1 MSRRADTNGDVDLRL
16 PLLLA
21 CICGIVLSCVG
32 CSTQLGGAASSE
44 KPAVPSRD
52 LAITTVLAYDAHRV
66 FVACSGT
73 KEVLEY
79 DRGSG
84 GPVRSFRTP
93 KDPSGLAVSPDRKTL
108 FVTCAA
114 PESFLCI
121 FDVKSGK
128 LRKTIPTGHT
138 SMCPVASP
146 DGTALYVCNQFD
158 DSVSVIDLML
168 NKEVARIPVPR
179 QPVSAA
185 LSKDGRFLFV
195 ANHLHSSRADVGVV
209 HAQVSVIDTSLRKA
223 VKGIPLPNGSALLRG
238 MSCSPDGR
246 HIIVAHNLARF
257 HLPTTTVIHGWMNNS
272 ALSLID
278 TEELALINTVLLDD
292 VELGAANPWA
302 VGWTDDGRSV
312 YVTHAGTH
320 ELSVIDA
327 PGLFEKL
334 SKLPLVDPN
343 PRPGYFS
350 VARTVGD
357 VPNDL
362 RFLRGLR
369 KRIPLRGNGPRSLSV
384 IGTQAVIG
392 DYFSNDLEFVD
403 VSLTPTTVETAS
415 LGENRLAD
423 ARRGEML
430 FNDASLCYEHWQSCA
445 SCHSSDARVDGLN
458 WDLQNDG
465 IGNPK
470 NVKSLLLAFETPP
483 VMSMGVR
490 ADASAAIR
498 AGIKFILFT
507 NQPPEIPA
515 AIDAYVRALKPVA
528 SPELVHGKL
537 STAAQRGKI
546 LFESPEVGCSRCHA
560 PPLFTDCKPH
570 NVGTGKFDETS
581 DQFYTP
587 TLIEAWR
594 TAPYLH
600 DGSAATLREAVTIHN
615 RNGRRGSTTQL
626 AADQI
631 VDLVEY
637 LRSL

>member
-1 MSRRADTNGDVDLRL
+1 MRR
-16 PLLLA
+16 PLFLA
-21 CICGIVLSCVG
+21 CTWGIVLCSAS
-32 CSTQLGGAASSE
+32 CSTQLGGSVSSNIRTS
-44 KPAVPSRD
+44 PSRD
-52 LAITTVLAYDAHRV
+52 LAITAVLAYDAQRV

-73 KEVLEY
+73 REVLEY

-84 GPVRSFRTP
+84 GSVRSFPTP
-93 KDPSGLAVSPDRKTL
+93 EIPSGLCVSPDRNTL

-114 PESFLCI
+114 PESNLCI

-128 LRKTIPTGHT
+128 LRKTILTGHT
-138 SMCPVASP
+138 SACPVASP
-146 DGTALYVCNQFD
+146 DGTALYLCNQFD
-158 DSVSVIDLML
+158 DSVSVIDLSL
-168 NKEVARIPVPR
+168 NQEVARIPAAR

-185 LSKDGRFLFV
+185 LSKEGRFLFV
-195 ANHLHSSRADVGVV
+195 ANHLHASRADVGVV
-209 HAQVSVIDTSLRKA
+209 RAQVSVIDTNLRKV
-223 VKGIPLPNGSALLRG
+223 VKEIPLPNGSGLLRG
-238 MSCSPDGR
+238 VSCSPDGR

-272 ALSLID
+272 AVSLID

-302 VGWTDDGRSV
+302 VGWTADGRSV
-312 YVTHAGTH
+312 CVTHAGTQ

-327 PGLFEKL
+327 AGLFEKL

-369 KRIPLRGNGPRSLSV
+369 TRIPLRGNGPRALSV

-392 DYFSNDLEFVD
+392 DYFSGDVEFVD
-403 VSLTPTTVETAS
+403 VSQSPAKVETVS
-415 LGENRLAD
+415 LGGNRLSEV
-423 ARRGEML
+423 RRGEML
-430 FNDASLCYEHWQSCA
+430 FNDANLCYERWQSCA

-470 NVKSLLLAFETPP
+470 NVKSLLLSFETPP

-490 ADASAAIR
+490 ADAAAAIR
-498 AGIKFILFT
+498 AGIKYILFT
-507 NQPPEIPA
+507 NQPPEISA
-515 AIDAYVRALKPVA
+515 DLDAYVRALKPVA
-528 SPELVHGKL
+528 SPGLVHGKL
-537 STAAQRGKI
+537 STAAQRGKQ
-546 LFESPEVGCSRCHA
+546 LFENAEIGCSRCHT
-560 PPLFTDCKPH
+560 PPWFTDCKPH
-570 NVGTGKFDETS
+570 NVGTGKFDERS

-587 TLIEAWR
+587 TLIEVWR

-600 DGSAATLREAVTIHN
+600 DGSAATLHDAVIIHN
-615 RNGRRGSTTQL
+615 RDGRRGNTAQL
-626 AADQI
+626 SPEQI
-631 VDLVEY
+631 ADLVEY
-637 LRSL
+637 LRSI